1 MQTLK
6 TIKMKASYIQS
17 ATRELMKEIK
27 LLVTDLSFDYGR
39 MSKSGQQIYDELC
52 EKLGID

>member
-1 MQTLK
+1 MK
-6 TIKMKASYIQS
+6 TSYSES

-27 LLVTDLSFDYGR
+27 SLVTDLGFDYER
-39 MSKSGQQIYDELC
+39 LSKSGKEIYDELC

>member
-1 MQTLK
+1 MK
-6 TIKMKASYIQS
+6 TSYSES
-17 ATRELMKEIK
+17 ATIELMKEIK
-27 LLVTDLSFDYGR
+27 LLVTDLGFDYGR

>member
-1 MQTLK
+1 MK
-6 TIKMKASYIQS
+6 TSYSES

-27 LLVTDLSFDYGR
+27 LLVTDLGFDYGR

>member
-1 MQTLK
+1 MK
-6 TIKMKASYIQS
+6 TSYSES

-27 LLVTDLSFDYGR
+27 LLVTDLGFDYER
-39 MSKSGQQIYDELC
+39 LSKSGKEIYDELC